1 MKEFKI
7 LGILDGSG
15 SKYHRVFLTLKDL
28 DGKVIKIGDE
38 KREIRVTYKT
48 CETNKQII
56 TEEDVNDIDVLWTNW
71 GITTP
76 DVQISQLKSKYGF
89 KTILDVDDVWDDK
102 THPYFIEG
110 WEHFVV
116 RGAIL
121 ADYVTTT
128 NNYLAAKLFK
138 YNKNIAIIPNILPE
152 GWGQFVGK
160 PEEKKFNGKL
170 RLGLFGSPS
179 HIPDWRLFK
188 SILNRLADNKNIIN
202 NCEFVLAGVA
212 ITEITQMF
220 AKKKGIK
227 LNLFPYKTPET
238 YMELLDDVDVV
249 MQPLVVNPHN
259 LGKSALKII
268 ESSVKDCVF
277 LGSELYEGKEFTAYF
292 KCEKPIDYEKTIEL
306 LLEKGNYEKLLEHT
320 KTANLTDNKYEERV
334 EFAKTLIEKVANT
347 EKEVSDIKIWSL
359 KYKEEQAGDFEEV
372 LNPKREKGWR
382 FEYNVMLDKLQDIK
396 DGKEEYYGFLS
407 WKFPYKTGIFKNL
420 LFELLKDGKYQ
431 EADFINLSKKWW
443 SSSKKYLEFSYH
455 HHPKLEEILTKVLNN
470 LNQPYQYSNTYT
482 YSNFFLMKKENWV
495 DYLENWVVPSLE
507 YMENTIW
514 DEVNIDANYGSGL
527 PSEKLMESAGVEY
540 YNYVTFVLERLIIFY
555 TKSKNLKAINLI

>member
-1 MKEFKI
+1 MKEFKV
-7 LGILDGSG
+7 LGILDDSG
-15 SKYHRVFLTLKDL
+15 SKYHRVFLTLRDL
-28 DGKVIKIGDE
+28 DGKIIKIGEED
-38 KREIRVTYKT
+38 RVIRVIYKT

-56 TEEDVNDIDVLWTNW
+56 TEEDVNGIDVLWTNW
-71 GITTP
+71 GITTS

-102 THPYFIEG
+102 THPYFVEG

-116 RGAIL
+116 RGSIL

-138 YNKNIAIIPNILPE
+138 YNKNIAIIPNILPKD
-152 GWGQFVGK
+152 WNQFTGK

-188 SILNRLADNKNIIN
+188 SILNRLADNKNIKD
-202 NCEFVLAGVA
+202 NCEFVLAGVD
-212 ITEITQMF
+212 IPEITQMF

-227 LNLFPYKTPET
+227 TVSLPYKTPET
-238 YMELLDDVDVV
+238 YMELLNEVDVV
-249 MQPLVVNPHN
+249 LQPLVVNPHN
-259 LGKSALKII
+259 IGKSALKII
-268 ESSVKDCVF
+268 ESSVKDCIF

-292 KCEKPIDYEKTIEL
+292 KCEKPIDYEKTIEM
-306 LLEKGNYEKLLEHT
+306 LLEKGNYEKLLDHT
-320 KTANLTDNKYEERV
+320 KTANLADNKYEERV
-334 EFAKTLIEKVANT
+334 EFTRELLEVMSNKVDT
-347 EKEVSDIKIWSL
+347 QSDIKIWSL
-359 KYKEEQAGDFEEV
+359 KYKEEQGADFEEV

-420 LFELLKDGKYQ
+420 LVELLKDAKYQ

-443 SSSKKYLEFSYH
+443 DSSGKYLEFSYNH
-455 HHPKLEEILTKVLNN
+455 HLKLEEILTKVLNN
-470 LNQPYQYSNTYT
+470 LNQSSEYSNVYT

-507 YMENTIW
+507 YMENEIW
-514 DEVNIDANYGSGL
+514 DEVNVDANYVTGIS
-527 PSEKLMESAGVEY
+527 SEQLMESAGVGY

-555 TKSKNLKAINLI
+555 IKSKNLKTINLI